1 MIEIHHLDL
10 ISPSYTLR
18 KNCST
23 RWKLASRQWIEHT
36 RKGGDSWVISRINLE
51 RNKQET
57 KQGRKE
63 SKINALVVLCL
74 KKESHK
80 RNNLIFYVFFKT
92 FWQMSSNGN
101 VLNEGWDSF
110 YLQHHVKL
118 SNWPMSE
125 AASTENPEVTGMY
138 RKIIN
143 KCCLVI
149 LLFSTQEQPLCK
161 WLFQLFST
169 IQFLFKVHTVP
180 LMQTHCP
187 RMQSNVD
194 NKCYHR
200 IKQQKG
206 STKWK
211 KAFIID

>member
-1 MIEIHHLDL
+1 
-10 ISPSYTLR
+10 
-18 KNCST
+18 
-23 RWKLASRQWIEHT
+23 
-36 RKGGDSWVISRINLE
+36 
-51 RNKQET
+51 
-57 KQGRKE
+57 
-63 SKINALVVLCL
+63 
-74 KKESHK
+74 
-80 RNNLIFYVFFKT
+80 
-92 FWQMSSNGN
+92 MSSNGN

-125 AASTENPEVTGMY
+125 AASMENPEVTGMY
-138 RKIIN
+138 RKTIN
-143 KCCLVI
+143 KCCLVT

-211 KAFIID
+211 KGFHNWLGNLWSPTKGLTSLTTNSFTNLAFLDLMHLSINRTFCPEPMLCLHYLISQQNDSDMNSAHLLNSTIHIIERCT